1 MSGFRLCSGLVLV
14 ALLAGSVVQSQ
25 EKPRDAAVNVL
36 AVDSAGRPVLGP
48 KKAQGPRYL
57 VWHADGQWHLRTRAS
72 AETFTFRGTITV
84 REGKVARIENY
95 DDLENKRRGKKV
107 QDVGKLNAARDR
119 IAFEFRTSA
128 AEDGFD
134 FTLGPGATALEF
146 DLKIND
152 EPAPEKVYLGK
163 KAVNPPKGK
172 FALEA
177 APARDKAG

>member
-1 MSGFRLCSGLVLV
+1 MSCLRCCSLF
-14 ALLAGSVVQSQ
+14 LLAFALVGAMARSEEKTSQ
-25 EKPRDAAVNVL
+25 GNASLLSINT
-36 AVDSAGRPVLGP
+36 SGRPVLGP

-57 VWHADGQWHLRTRAS
+57 IWHSDGQWHLRTRAS

-84 REGKVARIENY
+84 QEGKVARIENY
-95 DDLENKRRGKKV
+95 EDLENKRRGKKV

-119 IAFEFRTSA
+119 IAFEFRTSF

-146 DLKIND
+146 DLKIDD

-163 KAVNPPKGK
+163 KASNPPKGK
-172 FALEA
+172 FLLA
-177 APARDKAG
+177 ADPSEGRSK